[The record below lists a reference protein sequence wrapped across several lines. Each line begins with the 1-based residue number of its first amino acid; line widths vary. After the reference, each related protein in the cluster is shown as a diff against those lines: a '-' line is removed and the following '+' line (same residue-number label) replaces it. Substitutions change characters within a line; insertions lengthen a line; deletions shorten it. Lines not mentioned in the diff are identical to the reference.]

1 MLRTPRPG
9 LGIALGMYPPV
20 KQRKPES
27 FGELLSVCDSSVVTL
42 DPAPPDND
50 WITARVDELIKVDR
64 RVKLKE
70 IFLKL
75 DIPKT
80 NVYEIVHDKLGYRKV
95 SARWVPK
102 MLSDDHKH
110 QRVEIS
116 QILLHWCQQEGDE
129 TVDVGPGG
137 DHRAKNKLL

>member
-1 MLRTPRPG
+1 MNQGLDARTQQTMTG
-9 LGIALGMYPPV
+9 TQL
-20 KQRKPES
+20 
-27 FGELLSVCDSSVVTL
+27 ELMSSS
-42 DPAPPDND
+42 D
-50 WITARVDELIKVDR
+50 K

-70 IFLKL
+70 ICLKP

-116 QILLHWCQQEGDE
+116 HIVLHRCQQEGDE
-129 TVDVGPGG
+129 TVDVGPGR
-137 DHRAKNKLL
+137 DHRAMNKLL